1 MLETIRRNVSGIIPM
16 RNGAVVRCQEP
27 MEKPIMVD
35 SKSLVPATKR
45 LALRRGVILSS
56 VAGLAIAAVVA
67 APLAPKASIP
77 TLVGKAAAAETA
89 HTPDSF
95 ADLVARVKPA
105 VISVRVKM
113 ANDDSRGLSQ
123 GDQFEFPQGTPFD
136 RFFRQFDFPEMP
148 RGPQAITD
156 GGSGFFISANGY
168 AVTNYHVVD
177 HAKSVEVTTDGGQ
190 SFKAKVVGTDSKS
203 DLALIKVDGGNDFSY
218 VKFAEKPPRIGD
230 WVIAVGNPYGL
241 SETVTAG
248 IVSARGR
255 DIGAGPY
262 DDFLQVDAPMNK
274 GNSGGPTFDVAGDV
288 VGVNTAIFSPSGG
301 SIGIGFAIPAETV
314 KTVVAQL
321 KDKGS
326 VTRGWLGVQIQPVT
340 PDIADSLGLKAA
352 EGALVAQPQ
361 ADSPAAKGGIN
372 AGDVIDAVD
381 GQPVKDAHELAM
393 KIGAMPPG
401 SSVKIGIW
409 RDGKD
414 QTLTLTL
421 GELPNNRMA
430 NADTEDYQT
439 SGNAVAHLGLS
450 VAPAKEVGGAGEDG
464 VVVTDV
470 DPNGSAADH
479 GLDVGD
485 VILDVGGKAVSNVG
499 DVRKAVRDAQ
509 TAGKH
514 AVLMRLKSSD
524 RTRFVALPIAHA

>member
-1 MLETIRRNVSGIIPM
+1 MLETIRRNVSRIIPM
-16 RNGAVVRCQEP
+16 SNGAVARRQES

-35 SKSLVPATKR
+35 SKSLVPVTKR
-45 LALRRGVILSS
+45 HALRRGVILCS
-56 VAGLAIAAVVA
+56 VAGIAIAAVVA
-67 APLAPKASIP
+67 APLAPKTGIP
-77 TLVGKAAAAETA
+77 TLVSKAVAAETT

-113 ANDDSRGLSQ
+113 ANDGSRGLGQ
-123 GDQFEFPQGTPFD
+123 GDQFAFPGGTPFD

-148 RGPQAITD
+148 RGPQAIT
-156 GGSGFFISANGY
+156 GEGSGFFISADGY

-177 HAKSVEVTTDGGQ
+177 HAKSVEVMTDGGK
-190 SFKAKVVGTDSKS
+190 SYKAKVVGTDSKT

-372 AGDVIDAVD
+372 AGDVITAVD

-393 KIGAMPPG
+393 KVGAMPPG
-401 SSVKIGIW
+401 GSVKIGIW

-414 QTLTLTL
+414 QTLTLIL
-421 GELPNNRMA
+421 GELPNIRMA
-430 NADTEDYQT
+430 NAETEDYQT
-439 SGNAVAHLGLS
+439 SGNAVAHLGLT
-450 VAPAKEVGGAGEDG
+450 VTPAKEVGGAGEEG
-464 VVVTDV
+464 VVVTDL

-479 GLDVGD
+479 GLEVGD
-485 VILDVGGKAVSNVG
+485 VILDVGGKAVSNAG
-499 DVRKAVRDAQ
+499 DVRKAVREAQ

-514 AVLMRLKSSD
+514 DVLMRLKSSD
-524 RTRFVALPIAHA
+524 RTQFVALPIGHA

>member
-1 MLETIRRNVSGIIPM
+1 MLETIRRNVSRIIPM
-16 RNGAVVRCQEP
+16 SNGAVARRQESI
-27 MEKPIMVD
+27 EKPIMVD
-35 SKSLVPATKR
+35 SKSLVPVTKR
-45 LALRRGVILSS
+45 HALRRGVILSS

-67 APLAPKASIP
+67 APLAPKTGIP
-77 TLVGKAAAAETA
+77 TLVSKAVAAETT

-113 ANDDSRGLSQ
+113 ANDGSRGLGQ
-123 GDQFEFPQGTPFD
+123 GDQFAFPGGTPFD

-148 RGPQAITD
+148 RGPQAIT
-156 GGSGFFISANGY
+156 GEGSGFFISADGY

-177 HAKSVEVTTDGGQ
+177 HAKSVEVMTDGGK
-190 SFKAKVVGTDSKS
+190 SYKAKVVGTDSKT

-372 AGDVIDAVD
+372 AGDVITAVD

-393 KIGAMPPG
+393 KVGAMPPG
-401 SSVKIGIW
+401 GSVKIGIW

-414 QTLTLTL
+414 QTLTLIL
-421 GELPNNRMA
+421 GELPNIRMA
-430 NADTEDYQT
+430 NAETEDYQT
-439 SGNAVAHLGLS
+439 SGNAVAHLGLT
-450 VAPAKEVGGAGEDG
+450 VTPAKEVGGAGEEG
-464 VVVTDV
+464 VVVTDL

-479 GLDVGD
+479 GLEVGD
-485 VILDVGGKAVSNVG
+485 VILDVGGKAVSNAG
-499 DVRKAVRDAQ
+499 DVRKAVREAQ

-514 AVLMRLKSSD
+514 DVLMRLKSSD
-524 RTRFVALPIAHA
+524 RTQFVALPIGHA

>member
-1 MLETIRRNVSGIIPM
+1 MLETIRRNVSRIIPIS
-16 RNGAVVRCQEP
+16 NGAVVRRQES

-35 SKSLVPATKR
+35 SKSLAPVTKR
-45 LALRRGVILSS
+45 HASRRGVVLSS

-67 APLAPKASIP
+67 APLAPKTGIP
-77 TLVGKAAAAETA
+77 TLVSKAAAAETT
-89 HTPDSF
+89 HTPNSF

-105 VISVRVKM
+105 VISVRVKV
-113 ANDDSRGLSQ
+113 ANDASRGLSQ
-123 GDQFEFPQGTPFD
+123 GDQFAFPEGTPFD

-148 RGPQAITD
+148 RGPQAIT
-156 GGSGFFISANGY
+156 GEGSGFFISADGY

-177 HAKSVEVTTDGGQ
+177 HAKSVEVTTDGGK
-190 SFKAKVVGTDSKS
+190 SYKAKVVGTDSKT

-321 KDKGS
+321 
-326 VTRGWLGVQIQPVT
+326 
-340 PDIADSLGLKAA
+340 
-352 EGALVAQPQ
+352 
-361 ADSPAAKGGIN
+361 
-372 AGDVIDAVD
+372 
-381 GQPVKDAHELAM
+381 
-393 KIGAMPPG
+393 
-401 SSVKIGIW
+401 
-409 RDGKD
+409 
-414 QTLTLTL
+414 
-421 GELPNNRMA
+421 
-430 NADTEDYQT
+430 
-439 SGNAVAHLGLS
+439 
-450 VAPAKEVGGAGEDG
+450 
-464 VVVTDV
+464 
-470 DPNGSAADH
+470 
-479 GLDVGD
+479 
-485 VILDVGGKAVSNVG
+485 
-499 DVRKAVRDAQ
+499 
-509 TAGKH
+509 
-514 AVLMRLKSSD
+514 
-524 RTRFVALPIAHA
+524 